1 MVKNVLG
8 GVLQTCC
15 TSPLTGYYRDGKCNS
30 RQDDLGRH
38 VVCVIVNDAFLQHQK
53 SIGNDLITPHPE
65 WGFPGL
71 KAGDSWCVCVE
82 PWKKTLEAGIIAPV
96 RLEATHERALEVVT
110 IEMLTKCARLN

>member
-1 MVKNVLG
+1 M
-8 GVLQTCC
+8 
-15 TSPLTGYYRDGKCNS
+15 
-30 RQDDLGRH
+30 
-38 VVCVIVNDAFLQHQK
+38 VCVIVNDAFLAHQR

-82 PWKKTLEAGIIAPV
+82 PWKETFEAGIIAPV

-110 IEMLTKCARLN
+110 LEMLTKCARLN